1 MGSDPIVQGMRN
13 HLKLKSHLRCV
24 TDPNDVM
31 KKDTPSS
38 RRKFLREVAATSMAT
53 AAMPIASLAARE
65 KAEDRIL
72 RYEKPI
78 SANDKIRIGVIGYG
92 VQGHFDLETALKV
105 PGVELAGI
113 CDLYTGRIENAKEKF
128 GNDLYTTRNY
138 QDLLARK
145 DIDAVLI
152 CTMDVWHARITL
164 DALAKGKHVYCEKP
178 MVYKIAEGYPV
189 MAAAKKSGKVLQ
201 VGSQRV
207 SSIGYLKAKE
217 LLAAGEIGKLNMVN
231 AVYDR
236 QSSIGA
242 WEYTIPKDAD
252 AATTNWEKFIEAT
265 EKMAFDAKKFFWW
278 RAFREV
284 GTGVAGDL
292 FIHLLSGSHLITNSK
307 GPESIYSTGQFS
319 YWKDGRNMPDVM
331 SGVLQYPDSKEH
343 AAFQM
348 TLQVNFISGTGGQ
361 EVIQLVG
368 SEGIIV
374 VKGNDIT
381 VKHSLMPE
389 APGFGGYDSL
399 FTFSSKMQADLQKEY
414 DAKWTMEQRTRKTKE
429 DILFKAPAG
438 YSDHL
443 DHFTNFFDAI
453 RTNKPVVED
462 AEFGFRAA
470 APALAC
476 NESYFKKK
484 IIHWDPVQLKLK

>member
-1 MGSDPIVQGMRN
+1 M
-13 HLKLKSHLRCV
+13 K
-24 TDPNDVM
+24 NDN
-31 KKDTPSS
+31 PSS
-38 RRKFLREVAATSMAT
+38 RRKFLRQIGATTLAT
-53 AAMPIASLAARE
+53 AASPLASFAAQG
-65 KAEDRIL
+65 KAEERIL
-72 RYEKPI
+72 HYEKKI
-78 SANDKIRIGVIGYG
+78 SANDKVRIGVIGYG

-128 GNDLYTTRNY
+128 GKDLYTTINY
-138 QDLLARK
+138 KELLDRK

-152 CTMDVWHARITL
+152 CTTDVWHARITL

-178 MVYKIAEGYPV
+178 MIYKIKEGYPV
-189 MAAAKKSGKVLQ
+189 MEAAKKSGKVFQ

-207 SSIGYLKAKE
+207 SSIGLAKAKE

-236 QSSIGA
+236 QSSIGS
-242 WEYTIPKDAD
+242 WEYTIPKDAN
-252 AATTNWEKFIEAT
+252 AMTTNWDKFIEAT
-265 EKMAFDAKKFFWW
+265 DKMNFDAKKFFWW
-278 RAFREV
+278 RAFKEV

-292 FIHLLSGSHLITNSK
+292 FIHLLSGTHFMTNSK

-319 YWKDGRNMPDVM
+319 YWKDGRNLPDVM
-331 SGVLQYPDSKEH
+331 SGVMQYPDCKEH

-361 EVIQLVG
+361 EIIQLVG
-368 SEGIIV
+368 SEGVIS
-374 VKGNDIT
+374 VKGNNIT

-399 FTFSSKMQADLQKEY
+399 FTFSKAMQDEMQKEY
-414 DAKWTMEQRTRKTKE
+414 DAKWTAEQKKRKTKE
-429 DILFKAPAG
+429 DIIFKAPEG

-453 RTNKPVVED
+453 RMNKPVVED

-476 NESYFKKK
+476 NTSYFSKK
-484 IIHWDPVQLKLK
+484 IINWDPVAMKLK

>member
-1 MGSDPIVQGMRN
+1 
-13 HLKLKSHLRCV
+13 
-24 TDPNDVM
+24 M
-31 KKDTPSS
+31 KKDDDAS
-38 RRKFLREVAATSMAT
+38 RREFLQKIAATSMAT
-53 AAMPIASLAARE
+53 AATPFASLAASE
-65 KAEDRIL
+65 KAEERIL
-72 RYEKPI
+72 RYEQKI

-92 VQGHFDLETALKV
+92 VQGHFDLDTALKV

-113 CDLYTGRIENAKEKF
+113 CDLYTGRLENAKERF

-138 QDLLARK
+138 KDLLDKK

-152 CTMDVWHARITL
+152 CTHDVWHARITL

-189 MAAAKKSGKVLQ
+189 MAAAKKSGKVFQ

-242 WEYTIPKDAD
+242 WEYTIPKDAN
-252 AATTNWEKFIEAT
+252 AMTTNWDKFIEAT

-278 RAFREV
+278 RAFKEV

-361 EVIQLVG
+361 EIIQLVG

-374 VKGNDIT
+374 VRGNNIT

-399 FTFSSKMQADLQKEY
+399 FTFSKKMQEELQKEY
-414 DAKWTMEQRTRKTKE
+414 DAKWTPEQKAKKTKA
-429 DILFKAPAG
+429 DIVFRAPEG

-453 RTNKPVVED
+453 RTGKPVVED

-484 IIHWDPVQLKLK
+484 IIHWDPVQLKLKSGG